1 MNELPKDFDW
11 KYYLEYYEDLV
22 KDGIFTEKGAKNHY
36 LIHGKYE
43 NRIYCEQDNYFK
55 YFVFSSGKTGSKTL
69 EKSIKNVGRVLHVHS
84 GGHFKEGRKSKQTL
98 KEVIINSSKKFE
110 KIYVID
116 SYREPFERGISS
128 FFQNID
134 KHCPEWGKMSTDEL
148 ISFFNEKKLYLLDL
162 YHSYYESW
170 GYFDISTNVEF
181 DFEKGYITRQF
192 ENIIFIKTRL
202 KESYRWSEIFSELL
216 EESLTFNHEND
227 SSEKKY
233 NKQYIDFKKQY
244 KLPESIKKQFLD
256 TINSES
262 GNFEEPFYVTWLEMK
277 KFMTENEINEYLK
290 KWIFI

>member
-22 KDGIFTEKGAKNHY
+22 KDGICTEKGAKNHY
-36 LIHGKYE
+36 LTYGQYE
-43 NRIYCEQDNYFK
+43 DRIYCEQDTFK

-84 GGHFKEGRKSKQTL
+84 DDHFKERTKTKKTL

-128 FFQNID
+128 FFQNIN
-134 KHCPEWGKMSTDEL
+134 KNCPEWKKMSTDEL

-181 DFEKGYITRQF
+181 DFEKGYITRKF